1 MRSESHRSLYLM
13 YLKLLG
19 DTACFYGFHDPKST
33 EFEFKFKPY
42 CCPEVLESLCFEAEL
57 TSSMRS
63 FFEQHGVEIDQ
74 DETKLYF
81 GLETDGTIGW
91 FSNIKGKT
99 VSEICCIPYAAYD
112 MPHM

>member
-1 MRSESHRSLYLM
+1 M
-13 YLKLLG
+13 YLKLHG
-19 DTACFYGFHDPKST
+19 DTAYFYSFYNPKST

-42 CCPEVLESLCFEAEL
+42 CCPEVIESFCFEAEL

-63 FFEQHGVEIDQ
+63 FFEQHGVEIDD

-91 FSNIKGKT
+91 FPNIKR
-99 VSEICCIPYAAYD
+99 
-112 MPHM
+112 